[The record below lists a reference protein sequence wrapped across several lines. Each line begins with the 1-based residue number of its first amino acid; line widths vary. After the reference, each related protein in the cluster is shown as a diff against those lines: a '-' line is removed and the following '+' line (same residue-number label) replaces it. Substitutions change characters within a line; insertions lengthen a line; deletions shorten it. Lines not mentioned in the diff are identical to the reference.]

1 MAGLIWAGIGKG
13 IADAGS
19 TMANIG
25 IREYER
31 RDAARLRSGEREEA
45 RADRAELEQ
54 DRREWQAGQ
63 NEIYRRTAAQQTA
76 GSKGTGG
83 DGISG
88 FDPKDLEPGGKLS
101 PYMAAEAGMST
112 EDYEK
117 QVTAMKTKDMS
128 GYATETRDAGRV
140 LDDEYGEQTV
150 TEKVVPEAFKK
161 EFAAK
166 AKVISGL
173 MMNYAAGKEA
183 KTIAEGRQTGLITNT
198 MEGVLAGTITP
209 TKGGQATAVGKGTA
223 PFGGDSNV
231 TRNVLTG
238 DTSTTAVG
246 TATVGE
252 KGALAAQATA
262 GAAENTAQA
271 KAADALAAERRAA
284 LPKLAEEVKKLK
296 AETEKIIK
304 EIGQVGVDKPTHER
318 LSSIINS
325 ANATV
330 TALQNTSKGNTAE
343 SKKAWDTQLAEAE
356 ALRQKAIALQTG
368 ALDSRNTPPPAAA
381 AATSGTRPVANDGI
395 PTVSF
400 EEAKKLKSGTRFR
413 VSGSNEIRTKN

>member
-1 MAGLIWAGIGKG
+1 MAGLILAGIGKG

-31 RDAARLRSGEREEA
+31 RDAARLRSDEREEA

-63 NEIYRRTAAQQTA
+63 NEIYRRTAAQQNA
-76 GSKGTGG
+76 GKGTGG

-128 GYATETRDAGRV
+128 GYATETRDAGKV

-183 KTIAEGRQTGLITNT
+183 KNIAEGRQIGLITNAAQ
-198 MEGVLAGTITP
+198 GVLEG
-209 TKGGQATAVGKGTA
+209 
-223 PFGGDSNV
+223 
-231 TRNVLTG
+231 TG
-238 DTSTTAVG
+238 DATRAYQAGGIVKGYDQFKEGGGVVLNTAVG
-246 TATVGE
+246 TSKATSVGQSQIDENKAQTE
-252 KGALAAQATA
+252 KYRAEIPKLEAEVIKINKEAGEVGAEKPSAERLGQIMNSAKDWLKLLDDGPKDKDYAADKAKAQKLLRDTTALLQAGVTA
-262 GAAENTAQA
+262 RAAPAAEKPADKSEPAA
-271 KAADALAAERRAA
+271 KLNA
-284 LPKLAEEVKKLK
+284 LPAGSTYL
-296 AETEKIIK
+296 
-304 EIGQVGVDKPTHER
+304 GM
-318 LSSIINS
+318 
-325 ANATV
+325 
-330 TALQNTSKGNTAE
+330 SKG
-343 SKKAWDTQLAEAE
+343 KKVYLLPD
-356 ALRQKAIALQTG
+356 G
-368 ALDSRNTPPPAAA
+368 SRY
-381 AATSGTRPVANDGI
+381 V
-395 PTVSF
+395 
-400 EEAKKLKSGTRFR
+400 EK
-413 VSGSNEIRTKN
+413 